1 MLEDRPIFIA
11 GPDRSGTTLLYA
23 LLASH
28 PNISMA
34 RRMNYWRWFYRRYG
48 DLNNPQNFER
58 LLERLLSYKRLRRV
72 QPDGDRIRRE
82 FYQGEPSYARLF
94 ALFMRHKAERLGK
107 IRWGEKSLHTERY
120 ADLVFENF
128 PQARIIHMTRDPRDR
143 YASVRKRFG
152 GDNPRVA
159 GATLRWLTSMKAAR
173 KNLKKYPDRYLMVRF
188 EDLASNPE
196 DTARIICDFIGE
208 EYAPEMLSME
218 GEVEYRDSGGNSS
231 FDRIKPGTI
240 STQPI
245 GRYRHV
251 LTPFE
256 LKFIQQFAGSY
267 MQEYGYSLEP
277 VSLTPQQMLAYYGWF
292 LPQHFL
298 RMAGI
303 QLISTIQFYRKEP
316 VPASRFVD
324 GQSVSSLS

>member
-1 MLEDRPIFIA
+1 MEDRPIFIA

-28 PNISMA
+28 PNISMV
-34 RRMNYWRWFYRRYG
+34 RRMNFWRWFYQRYG
-48 DLNNPQNFER
+48 DLKNQENFER
-58 LLERLLSYKRLRRV
+58 LLNRLLDYKRIQRI
-72 QPDGDRIRRE
+72 QPDGERIRRE

-94 ALFMRHKAERLGK
+94 ALFMRHKAERIGK
-107 IRWGEKSLHTERY
+107 SRWGEKSLHTERY
-120 ADLVFENF
+120 ADIVFENF
-128 PQARIIHMTRDPRDR
+128 PQAKIIHMTRDPRDR

-159 GATLRWLTSMKAAR
+159 GATLRWLTSMQAAQ

-208 EYAPEMLSME
+208 EFTTEMLSME
-218 GEVEYRDSGGNSS
+218 GEVEYRNSGGNSS
-231 FDRIKPGTI
+231 FEKIQPGTI

-245 GRYRHV
+245 GRYRQV

-256 LKFIQQFAGSY
+256 LKFIQGFTKPY
-267 MQEYGYSLEP
+267 MEAFGYPLDTIT
-277 VSLTPQQMLAYYGWF
+277 LTPKQKISYYGWF
-292 LPQHFL
+292 LPQHSL
-298 RMAGI
+298 RMAAI
-303 QLISTIQFYRKEP
+303 HLITTILFYRKEQA
-316 VPASRFVD
+316 PASRFVG
-324 GQSVSSLS
+324 GQTLSSVHS